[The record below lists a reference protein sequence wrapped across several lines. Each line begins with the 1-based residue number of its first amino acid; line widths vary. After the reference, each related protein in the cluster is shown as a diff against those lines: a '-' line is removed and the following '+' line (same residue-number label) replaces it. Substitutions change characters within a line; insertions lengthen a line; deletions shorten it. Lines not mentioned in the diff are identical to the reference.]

1 MSGWV
6 WGGWMGGE
14 ASRGRGVMGGGGG
27 SCCVRRS
34 VGALAMRPST
44 LPFPSSMRVVLPSAC
59 VVSLVPFLLN
69 STPAVPCPSP
79 RCHLH
84 PGVKRGDIWCVLAA
98 ACCGLCCTSV
108 LALLELAATPIC
120 VLPRCTH
127 VMS

>member
-1 MSGWV
+1 MRNAEEGK
-6 WGGWMGGE
+6 GK
-14 ASRGRGVMGGGGG
+14 GRGMEG
-27 SCCVRRS
+27 STGWIGDGSGERP
-34 VGALAMRPST
+34 ALAIRQST